1 MMVPHRP
8 QWGVDD
14 KGNPVQGC
22 VDDNG
27 VQMKKVWG
35 ATNPPDLDA
44 HWEQYLTNADP
55 EKVHVTIQPSG
66 LSAEADWVQHLPSHY
81 YEDLCE
87 GKSED
92 WVDVYVHGK
101 WGKSLSGMPVYDKTF
116 TQDFHVSKEKLKPVH
131 GSGYPITIGI
141 DFGRTPSAV
150 FMQRDPRGRV
160 LVLDEITS
168 ENMGIETFIN
178 TKLNPFIGNN
188 YQGHTFVC
196 APDPAGFMKQQLNEM
211 TLVDAL
217 KDAGYKCVKPPSNDP
232 EKRIAAV
239 ERLLSQQLEGKAMFL
254 VSPSCT
260 QLIKGFRSGYRY
272 KVKKN
277 GEMEDKPD
285 KNEWSH
291 VHDALQ
297 YGSAVIDMNIR
308 GFGLQQT
315 RREVKKSS
323 YAYT

>member
-1 MMVPHRP
+1 
-8 QWGVDD
+8 
-14 KGNPVQGC
+14 
-22 VDDNG
+22 
-27 VQMKKVWG
+27 
-35 ATNPPDLDA
+35 
-44 HWEQYLTNADP
+44 
-55 EKVHVTIQPSG
+55 
-66 LSAEADWVQHLPSHY
+66 
-81 YEDLCE
+81 
-87 GKSED
+87 
-92 WVDVYVHGK
+92 
-101 WGKSLSGMPVYDKTF
+101 
-116 TQDFHVSKEKLKPVH
+116 
-131 GSGYPITIGI
+131 
-141 DFGRTPSAV
+141 
-150 FMQRDPRGRV
+150 V

-217 KDAGYKCVKPPSNDP
+217 KDAGYKCVKPPTNDP

-285 KNEWSH
+285 KNEYSH
-291 VHDALQ
+291 IHDALQ

-308 GFGLQQT
+308 GFGLQQG
-315 RREVKKSS
+315 RREIKRSA